1 MLKKTMIFFFFFS
14 LAHNKT
20 SAFKTTNLTS
30 TKGKKGQMVE
40 TKKRKELRD
49 EDCLHRNLP
58 PST

>member
-1 MLKKTMIFFFFFS
+1 MLKKTMIFFFFS

-20 SAFKTTNLTS
+20 FAFKTTNLTS

-40 TKKRKELRD
+40 TKKRKESRD